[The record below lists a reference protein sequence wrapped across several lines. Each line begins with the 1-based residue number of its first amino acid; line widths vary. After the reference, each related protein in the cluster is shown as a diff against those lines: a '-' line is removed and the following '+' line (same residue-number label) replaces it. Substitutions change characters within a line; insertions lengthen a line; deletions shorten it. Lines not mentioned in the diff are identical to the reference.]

1 MFAKNGCR
9 GFPYWLKEIPG
20 IVFRTDNQPF
30 KVSSMKLDKGNL
42 NLLPYMIGATIS
54 VNIYGHLYNIN
65 WCLDLFF
72 YLSNY
77 ISQHIWTKD
86 AACFLLLIPLVGTP
100 SAGCNAD
107 FCDQNC
113 QLNEGQRAHEL
124 ARGPCHPSPGVRTGK
139 YDLIS

>member
-30 KVSSMKLDKGNL
+30 KVSSMKLD
-42 NLLPYMIGATIS
+42 LLPYMIGAMIN
-54 VNIYGHLYNIN
+54 VNIYTHLYNIN
-65 WCLDLFF
+65 RCLDLFF
-72 YLSNY
+72 TFPITYF
-77 ISQHIWTKD
+77 SQHIWTKD

-107 FCDQNC
+107 FCDQDC